1 MVLNRTQADEV
12 GRGPAAPDPP
22 TQQHAAQEL
31 RLAAGEE
38 ASPGKSAQASRGD
51 HPGDHFKEAAGEEG
65 GGEPARGHQGEPATA
80 SARCRAVELLQ
91 YACVLA

>member
-12 GRGPAAPDPP
+12 GGGPAAPDPP

-38 ASPGKSAQASRGD
+38 ASPGKGAQASRGD
-51 HPGDHFKEAAGEEG
+51 HPGDHFEEAAGEEG
-65 GGEPARGHQGEPATA
+65 GGEPAGGHQGEPATT
-80 SARCRAVELLQ
+80 SPRSCCNMHV
-91 YACVLA
+91 C